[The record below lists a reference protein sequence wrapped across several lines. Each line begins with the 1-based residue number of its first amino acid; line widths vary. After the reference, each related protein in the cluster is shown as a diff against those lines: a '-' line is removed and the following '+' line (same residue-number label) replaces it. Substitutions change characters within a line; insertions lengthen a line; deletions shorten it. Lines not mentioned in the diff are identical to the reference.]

1 METKVMDQDKPIPL
15 LQRANSQIGKTDIKG
30 QII

>member
-1 METKVMDQDKPIPL
+1 MENNVMDQDKPIPL
-15 LQRANSQIGKTDIKG
+15 FQRANSQIEKIDIKG